1 MVGLAQPMPK
11 KVSRSQLDRQLDRA
25 RNQGN
30 SIEFLNSTEVFWSIL
45 EHIGHEEHG
54 GTWHMEQLN
63 WICKGRREKPS

>member
-30 SIEFLNSTEVFWSIL
+30 SIEFTTRPRNPTSRSNKFKMLRGEGSQAAFK
-45 EHIGHEEHG
+45 GQRRQEE
-54 GTWHMEQLN
+54 
-63 WICKGRREKPS
+63 